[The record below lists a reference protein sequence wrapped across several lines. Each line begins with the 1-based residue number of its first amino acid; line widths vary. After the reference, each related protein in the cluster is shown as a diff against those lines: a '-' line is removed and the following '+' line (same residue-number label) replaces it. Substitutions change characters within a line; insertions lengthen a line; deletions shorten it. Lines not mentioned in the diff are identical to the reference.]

1 MSVGIVFQVFYCI
14 SFDSDLVLSFYFILN
29 RCAFIES
36 KPREFFLSI
45 VVWARLFFFFE
56 TFILLRSLLL
66 FYSSVCCGRMID
78 PEIGSFILH
87 ESRDAESF

>member
-45 VVWARLFFFFE
+45 VVWARLFFFFSKLSFYCVHFCC
-56 TFILLRSLLL
+56 FILL
-66 FYSSVCCGRMID
+66 FAVG
-78 PEIGSFILH
+78 G
-87 ESRDAESF
+87 

>member
-1 MSVGIVFQVFYCI
+1 MSVGIVFQVFNCI

-45 VVWARLFFFFE
+45 VVWARLFFFSKLLFYCVHFCC
-56 TFILLRSLLL
+56 FILL
-66 FYSSVCCGRMID
+66 FAVG
-78 PEIGSFILH
+78 G
-87 ESRDAESF
+87 